1 MAEDKELGINLDDV
15 LGEQGGDGFVL
26 DDVKNEGLDD
36 FLNDV
41 AFDSQNAGFVNAA
54 SGSSENDKG
63 GDALLDEVTELG
75 SGTPLDFASFDIDDF
90 DAALNSFQAAR
101 AGKLPKSVPMPP
113 PAQPKPKAE
122 PKAEVQPA
130 QKAAVKDEA
139 VAAEKMSVAEVVS
152 EPDVIKQDFEKR
164 QEKSSVSP
172 EVSKPVTV
180 QSQSGRSGQ
189 FNPSTVDETGFEEN
203 TAERQQD
210 ILNWYSGQLSDKT
223 YEISPENMPEFLDTD
238 KTIRVLHV
246 TVDSTY
252 GWNVFFDNGVFMS
265 LRDLKEYQ
273 ERHGEIPCQ
282 DGKIIYGSKTTSFER
297 ILRVV
302 VYERPR
308 YFSYIAK

>member
-1 MAEDKELGINLDDV
+1 MADERELEMNLDAA
-15 LGEQGGDGFVL
+15 LNEQGSDSFML
-26 DDVKNEGLDD
+26 DDIKDAEVDD
-36 FLNDV
+36 FLDDV
-41 AFDSQNAGFVNAA
+41 AFDNQNVDFANTV
-54 SGSSENDKG
+54 SGSKDEG
-63 GDALLDEVTELG
+63 AVGDSVPDEIAQLTSDAPV
-75 SGTPLDFASFDIDDF
+75 DFASFDIDDF

-101 AGKLPKSVPMPP
+101 AGKLPRSVPMPP
-113 PAQPKPKAE
+113 PPSSQPKSQSKQKAE
-122 PKAEVQPA
+122 PKVEAPSATEKSVKKETSAPE
-130 QKAAVKDEA
+130 KAPVEEA
-139 VAAEKMSVAEVVS
+139 LPVEQNFEIQREEHPVSKSVA
-152 EPDVIKQDFEKR
+152 
-164 QEKSSVSP
+164 
-172 EVSKPVTV
+172 V
-180 QSQSGRSGQ
+180 QTQSGRSGQ

-203 TAERQQD
+203 STERQQD
-210 ILNWYSGQLSDKT
+210 ILNWYSGKLSDKT